1 MKRLT
6 KMKRNVKGI
15 RSERTILIGYLTKN
29 KLRYTNTYVMIVLG
43 ETNDN

>member
-15 RSERTILIGYLTKN
+15 RNERTILIGYLTKN
-29 KLRYTNTYVMIVLG
+29 KLSYVMIVLG